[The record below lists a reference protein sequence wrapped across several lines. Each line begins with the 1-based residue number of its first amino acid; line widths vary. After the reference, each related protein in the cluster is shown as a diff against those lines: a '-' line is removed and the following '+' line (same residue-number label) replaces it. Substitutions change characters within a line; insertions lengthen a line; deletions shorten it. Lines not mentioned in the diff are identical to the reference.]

1 MSEPRTIIPAIHG
14 TCVVCET
21 QGILITGRSG
31 SGKSQLALALMNDA
45 VRPCTLVADDGVVLQ
60 TKGTDL
66 WASGPLALRG
76 KIERYGMGIEE
87 HEFQESCRIALV
99 VALTP
104 HDQMERMPEPEALV
118 WTHQDISLPK
128 LILPEQPC
136 NGASTIYAT
145 LKRNNTS
152 L

>member
-1 MSEPRTIIPAIHG
+1 MPEPRKILPAIHG
-14 TCVVCET
+14 TCVVYQT

-45 VRPCTLVADDGVVLQ
+45 VRPCILVADDGVLLQ
-60 TKGTDL
+60 AKDTDL
-66 WASGPLALRG
+66 WASGPPALQG

-104 HDQMERMPEPEALV
+104 PDQMERMPEPEALV
-118 WTHQDISLPK
+118 WTHLDISLPK
-128 LILPEQPC
+128 LILPEQPR
-136 NGASTIYAT
+136 NGASTIFAT
-145 LKRNNTS
+145 LKRNSNS